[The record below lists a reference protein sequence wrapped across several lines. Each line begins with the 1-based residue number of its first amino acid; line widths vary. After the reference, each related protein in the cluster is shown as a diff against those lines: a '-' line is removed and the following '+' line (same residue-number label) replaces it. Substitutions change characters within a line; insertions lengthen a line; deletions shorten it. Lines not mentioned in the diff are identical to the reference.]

1 MKVAKWIQY
10 TMDLVDDP
18 RTDTNDVWDA
28 VVHDIIKHQYCFD
41 AQYHQYGS
49 NGVPVIEFD
58 DGTQLPSLYTQR
70 VWGRLMAEA
79 WNKMTNQNYSYMDF
93 YWGLPAGV
101 DAKFPTNKL

>member
-10 TMDLVDDP
+10 TMDLVDDS

-28 VVHDIIKHQYCFD
+28 VVHDIIEHQYCFD

-79 WNKMTNQNYSYMDF
+79 WNKMANQTYSYMDF

-101 DAKFPTNKL
+101 EAKFPH